1 MLLSNRMHFANC
13 EEWENTVCVRKGGTR
28 EEWLGTYIY
37 LVCDAGNRCTCTVTF
52 VVGVVSCG
60 VGVPYSVY

>member
-1 MLLSNRMHFANC
+1 MHVAK
-13 EEWENTVCVRKGGTR
+13 VCVRKAVGGKNGL
-28 EEWLGTYIY
+28 EQYIY

-60 VGVPYSVY
+60 VGVSYSVY